1 MKKLMIAVVLILMVA
16 GGTVAALKFMKIG
29 PFAESGKT
37 AGKQA
42 KPIEPPRFIDVPALN
57 VPLFADDKVAGI
69 VLVQLKLEAIG
80 AANESKVNHLLPRLN
95 DAFLRELHTFIPRL
109 LQKTQRLDV
118 FILKKRLQMVCDR
131 VVGKGV
137 VSNVLIQTVT
147 NSANK

>member
-1 MKKLMIAVVLILMVA
+1 K
-16 GGTVAALKFMKIG
+16 
-29 PFAESGKT
+29 S
-37 AGKQA
+37 A
-42 KPIEPPRFIDVPALN
+42 KETKPMEPPRFIDVPALN
-57 VPLFADDKVAGI
+57 IPLFADDKVAGT
-69 VLVQLKLEAIG
+69 VLVQLKLETIG
-80 AANESKVNHLLPRLN
+80 LANESKVKHLLPRLN

-147 NSANK
+147 NSAKK

>member
-37 AGKQA
+37 ADKQV
-42 KPIEPPRFIDVPALN
+42 KSIDPPRFIDVPALN
-57 VPLFADDKVAGI
+57 VPLFVDDKVAGV

-80 AANESKVNHLLPRLN
+80 AANERKINHLLPRIN